1 MSQHIAIYARAS
13 NYPEDQQGQISDLE
27 QWAGAQASEV
37 VWYQDEC
44 FGKSNDRPGWD
55 QLETAMRSGLVSR
68 VVCWRLDRLG
78 KTVEGLTTLFED
90 LIAKDIG
97 LFSLREDFDLATVTG
112 RTLVKVLTSVAAYED
127 EIRTEDAV
135 AGRTQPR
142 MSIVEGVQ
150 PGRQINL
157 TDEQKANV
165 LSMRGKRISLIADA
179 LGFPRAMIYRLFL
192 ERISR
197 AS

>member
-13 NYPEDQQGQISDLE
+13 NNPDDQQAQISDLE
-27 QWAGAQASEV
+27 QWAGAQDSEV

-55 QLETAMRSGLVSR
+55 QLGTATRSGLVSR

-78 KTVEGLTTLFED
+78 KTVEGLTTFFED

-97 LFSLREDFDLATVTG
+97 LFSLRDDFDLATATG
-112 RTLVKVLTSVAAYED
+112 RTLVKVLISVAAYED
-127 EIRTEDAV
+127 EIRTEV
-135 AGRTQPR
+135 GRTQPR
-142 MSIVEGVQ
+142 VSIVEGVQ
-150 PGRQINL
+150 PGRQVNL

-165 LSMRGKRISLIADA
+165 LSMKGKRISLIADA
-179 LGFPRAMIYRLFL
+179 LGFPRATIYRLFL